1 MLLTLFMFSAVEHNP
16 VFPEAA
22 SLPTPDGTWVQRC
35 QQGDPEGFR
44 WLYRRFQSRV
54 RGTLYRLCGEE
65 ALDDLTQEVFMR
77 VWRGLPRLR
86 QVEIFNTWLYRIT
99 LNVAHDYRR
108 QRAHQRTQIQN
119 LSQTVPD
126 RIPGPDLINLHYEE
140 LVRQGLAALSF
151 DHRTVLV
158 LHDLEALS
166 QKEISEILRIPVGTV
181 KSRLFHARAA
191 LRRYLET
198 QGVRL

>member
-1 MLLTLFMFSAVEHNP
+1 MVTAVASNP
-16 VFPEAA
+16 PIAQTERSEPNDWA
-22 SLPTPDGTWVQRC
+22 LVQQC

-44 WLYRRFQSRV
+44 WLYRRFQARV
-54 RGTLYRLCGEE
+54 RGTLYRLCGGD

-86 QVEIFNTWLYRIT
+86 QAAMFNTWLYRIT
-99 LNVAHDYRR
+99 LNVAQDYRR
-108 QRAHQRTQIQN
+108 QCAHQRTQ
-119 LSQTVPD
+119 LQTLTQVAPD
-126 RIPGPDLINLHYEE
+126 RIPAPDLLDLHYEE

-151 DHRTVLV
+151 DQRTVLV

-166 QKEISEILRIPVGTV
+166 QKEISEILQIPVGTV

-198 QGVRL
+198 QGVSL

>member
-1 MLLTLFMFSAVEHNP
+1 MFTAAEHNP
-16 VFPEAA
+16 LYPQAEGPGALDWA
-22 SLPTPDGTWVQRC
+22 LVQRC

-44 WLYRRFQSRV
+44 WLYRRFHPRV
-54 RGTLYRLCGEE
+54 RGTLYRLCGGE

-86 QVEIFNTWLYRIT
+86 QATLFNTWLYRIT
-99 LNVAHDYRR
+99 LNVAQDYRR
-108 QRAHQRTQIQN
+108 QCAHQRTQ
-119 LSQTVPD
+119 LQTLTQTAPD
-126 RIPGPDLINLHYEE
+126 RIPAPDLLDLHYEE

-151 DHRTVLV
+151 DQRTVLV

-191 LRRYLET
+191 LRRYLQT
-198 QGVRL
+198 QGVSL